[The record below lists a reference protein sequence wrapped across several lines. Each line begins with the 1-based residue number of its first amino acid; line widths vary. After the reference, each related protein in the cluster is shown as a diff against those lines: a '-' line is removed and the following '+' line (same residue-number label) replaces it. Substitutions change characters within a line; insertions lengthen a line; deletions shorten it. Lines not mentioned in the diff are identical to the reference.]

1 MFAELFQ
8 KLNEFED
15 HHQVLFALIVTLGIV
30 CFSWG
35 IEKLLEEYIFPKRPL
50 YGYLIA
56 IVMGLVLLGLCKH
69 VILRVW

>member
-1 MFAELFQ
+1 MFEELFK
-8 KLNEFED
+8 KLNDFED

-35 IEKLLEEYIFPKRPL
+35 VEKLLDEYVFPQKPI

-56 IVMGLVLLGLCKH
+56 IAFGLFLIWICKH